1 MSTTV
6 PTAPIQESLPTASA
20 KPDLPLYAG
29 PFAISGGRW
38 LVVVAA
44 CAVAFAQLSLLPIPG
59 GSDLELW
66 VHAILFPLIP
76 LLALAWAA
84 PRGWTQ
90 LFRKVR
96 ARQVLQMLGF
106 AALNLTVSLVAA
118 ITLNGVIGANANPAG
133 NLLAEATGPE
143 RLNFLAATIPQL
155 LGEELITILPLL
167 ALMSVL
173 VRRLR
178 WSRGAAL
185 AVAWIATAVM
195 FGLLHLPTY
204 GWNVLQCLVFIAVA
218 RLFLTLAY
226 VVTRN
231 LWVSTG
237 AHILNDWAMFSVSM
251 LAPAA
256 FI

>member
-1 MSTTV
+1 MSTAV
-6 PTAPIQESLPTASA
+6 PTAPVQDAGPAAPAT
-20 KPDLPLYAG
+20 PDLPLYAG
-29 PFAISGGRW
+29 PSAISGGRW

-44 CAVAFAQLSLLPIPG
+44 CAVAFAQLSIPG
-59 GSDLELW
+59 DGPAQRWIHS
-66 VHAILFPLIP
+66 ILFPLIP

-84 PRGWTQ
+84 PRGWTR

-96 ARQVLQMLGF
+96 VRQVLQMVGF
-106 AALNLTVSLVAA
+106 AALNLTVSFAA
-118 ITLNGVIGANANPAG
+118 ATALGGLIGANPNPAAD
-133 NLLAEATGPE
+133 LLSEATGPE

-167 ALMSVL
+167 ALMSLL

-185 AVAWIATAVM
+185 AVAWIGTAVV

-237 AHILNDWAMFSVSM
+237 AHILNDWAMFSVS
-251 LAPAA
+251 LLVPAA
-256 FI
+256 LI